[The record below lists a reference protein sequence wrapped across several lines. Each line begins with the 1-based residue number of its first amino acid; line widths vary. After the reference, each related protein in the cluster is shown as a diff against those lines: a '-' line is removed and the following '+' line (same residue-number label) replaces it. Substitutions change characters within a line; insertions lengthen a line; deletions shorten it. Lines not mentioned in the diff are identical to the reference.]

1 MGFSLTDEKKDK
13 FVAFWQR
20 NGKTCPCIGFQIAG
34 SGVRPPV
41 SDYRSA
47 DAAGSEPS
55 PIDIEALSRWC
66 EGKHA
71 ESAAIAQDAVWT
83 ASPPPQIR
91 WLERMIAPEGE
102 LPWVDSYNTVLAQLV
117 AAADGR
123 YPVATASFSGIVDL
137 MVALVGSATL
147 QELKTRSPQ
156 KVADLG
162 GKLSTWAARI
172 MGGALARPPE
182 VDGGTFLGDLHL
194 WAPGRSYRYQERQAH
209 LFSAE
214 EYRNLVLP
222 SIRSFL
228 RRFDYTV
235 YYVRHDSLHLL
246 DEILP
251 VPEIDACEL
260 FVGPQ
265 EPAFDDLLPVLR
277 RIQEHGKSL
286 IVRGMIVKEDFER
299 ARDELSWK
307 GVYLLL
313 TKETLSEA
321 RFWASY
327 LASHSLNAEA
337 NAYGEAGL

>member
-1 MGFSLTDEKKDK
+1 MSFSLTEEKKDK
-13 FVAFWQR
+13 FAAFWER
-20 NGKTCPCIGFQIAG
+20 SGKACPCIGFQIAG
-34 SGVRPPV
+34 SGIRPPLG
-41 SDYRSA
+41 DYRSA
-47 DAAGSEPS
+47 DAPGSES
-55 PIDIEALSRWC
+55 SLIDIEALIRWC
-66 EGKHA
+66 EEKYG

-83 ASPPPQIR
+83 ASPPQQIR
-91 WLERMIAPEGE
+91 WLERMVAPEGE
-102 LPWVDSYNTVLAQLV
+102 LPWVNGYNRVLAQLV

-123 YPVATASFSGIVDL
+123 YPVASASFSGIVDL
-137 MVALVGSATL
+137 MVELVGTDTL
-147 QELKTRSPQ
+147 QELKTKSPQ
-156 KVADLG
+156 KLADLG
-162 GKLSTWAARI
+162 ENLSAWAARI
-172 MGGALARPPE
+172 MGGPMASPPE
-182 VDGGTFLGDLHL
+182 EDGGTFLGDLHL
-194 WAPGRSYRYQERQAH
+194 WAPGRSYRYQERQAQ

-214 EYRNLVLP
+214 EYRTMVLP

-260 FVGPQ
+260 FVGPH

-277 RIQEHGKSL
+277 RIQEQGKSL